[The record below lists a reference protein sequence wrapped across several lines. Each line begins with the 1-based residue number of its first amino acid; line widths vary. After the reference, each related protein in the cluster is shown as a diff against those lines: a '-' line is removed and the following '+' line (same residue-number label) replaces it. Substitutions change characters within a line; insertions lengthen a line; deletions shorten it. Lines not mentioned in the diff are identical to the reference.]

1 MNAYIDAAKQFATGG
16 MLGGTIM
23 NSISP
28 KRANFED
35 TQELSS
41 TVVAVV
47 VVVLIVLL
55 ILYIVLCIA
64 VYRVTGGSVLQL
76 ILFILFGFIYLWIAL
91 IAYGFSGYR
100 FVKVK

>member
-35 TQELSS
+35 TPEISNTTL
-41 TVVAVV
+41 TIVL
-47 VVVLIVLL
+47 VVLV
-55 ILYIVLCIA
+55 ILFIAFIFLCIA
-64 VYRVTGGSVLQL
+64 VYRLTGSALQL